1 MCLQVTFL
9 LNNDFSAVPSMFS
22 NLNLLLN
29 PDFCINQRNFSG
41 NASYE
46 YTVDR
51 WFANDISVEK
61 LDTHIVLTRVGTS
74 NPFFIQRF
82 EQNYYKQYIEHQQIT
97 MTIMQS
103 DGSAKKGTVIAPTF
117 KSNGYASVNIS
128 DSCNMYIAS
137 LPSGECACGIS
148 FVAAGSLSVKWIKL
162 ELGNI
167 STPFIPPNPAT
178 ELLKCQRYG
187 CAGGLWD
194 KFIVTDL
201 QPTYVD
207 ISICL
212 PNTIRTLPTF
222 AGSLTIIHIN
232 GTSITN
238 IEPTSVQCVAL
249 HGNFLRVRCYAS
261 INMDDH
267 AGLWTVEFLGPCFF
281 DAEII

>member
-1 MCLQVTFL
+1 
-9 LNNDFSAVPSMFS
+9 MFS

-82 EQNYYKQYIEHQQIT
+82 EPNYYQLYIEHQQIT

>member
-1 MCLQVTFL
+1 
-9 LNNDFSAVPSMFS
+9 MFS
-22 NLNLLLN
+22 NLNLLIN
-29 PDFCINQRNFSG
+29 PDFCINQRDFRG

-74 NPFFIQRF
+74 NPFFIQRL
-82 EQNYYKQYIEHQQIT
+82 EQNYYQQYIEHQQIT

-148 FVAAGSLSVKWIKL
+148 FVAAGSLRVKWIKL

-212 PNTIRTLPTF
+212 PNSMRTLPTF
-222 AGSLTIIHIN
+222 TGSLTIIHIK
-232 GTSITN
+232 GTSITK

-261 INMDDH
+261 INMDDYNGIWS
-267 AGLWTVEFLGPCFF
+267 AEFLGACFF
-281 DAEII
+281 DAEIL